1 MPKRCPN
8 GSRRNKKTK
17 QCVRKSAMGK
27 KKRCPKGSR
36 RNRKTKKCVRKSAM
50 GKKKRLSTA
59 QKSFLKTIRES
70 PRSLDKGVITG
81 VKTMESMGQSAV
93 KTLPRLTK
101 TSRKIVS
108 DTGGIIEKALRDGLI
123 TKKQKDKLPPHL
135 LKAIIM
141 KKRKKGGKRGG

>member
-36 RNRKTKKCVRKSAM
+36 RNRKTKQCVRKSAM

-59 QKSFLKTIRES
+59 QKSFLKTIRETPGS
-70 PRSLDKGVITG
+70 VKSGVITG
-81 VKTMESMGQSAV
+81 VKTAEKLGESAV
-93 KTLPRLTK
+93 KSLPRFSK
-101 TSRKIVS
+101 
-108 DTGGIIEKALRDGLI
+108 
-123 TKKQKDKLPPHL
+123 
-135 LKAIIM
+135 
-141 KKRKKGGKRGG
+141 KKGGKKGSWIAHVKKYAKAHNMKYGQALSKAGPSYKRGG

>member
-36 RNRKTKKCVRKSAM
+36 RNRKTKKCIRKSAM
-50 GKKKRLSTA
+50 KKRLTKA
-59 QKSFLKTIRES
+59 QKSFLNTIRES
-70 PRSLDKGVITG
+70 PGSVKKGVITG

-101 TSRKIVS
+101 TSKKIVS
-108 DTGGIIEKALRDGLI
+108 DTSGMIEKALRDGLI

-135 LKAIIM
+135 LKAIVM